1 MRTIILVFILSVVI
15 TANSVAQ
22 NHFDALFKAPVNS
35 ITVKSKFDT
44 EKPIMTKLIEK
55 AAMDRIMIFMKQIEL
70 NDWQAD
76 QKGPNPEDYL
86 FQISVND
93 RQDQIYLFSNAIFI
107 GKTIYQIDKN
117 VVKDFNDLYKAITA
131 Q

>member
-1 MRTIILVFILSVVI
+1 
-15 TANSVAQ
+15 
-22 NHFDALFKAPVNS
+22 
-35 ITVKSKFDT
+35 
-44 EKPIMTKLIEK
+44 
-55 AAMDRIMIFMKQIEL
+55 MKQIEL